1 MHVSAAITCF
11 AFIVVLLD
19 KLVVPILRDF
29 DLTYAPSSRWTSGF
43 FWQPCPAAR
52 AQRARPAPTLARSV
66 RQVDFV
72 ICLYTTLPVRGEVC
86 TTHAHGY
93 LARRSAPIDVESLRY
108 FTAIFV
114 MNLDLLC
121 LWNAARN
128 LFYRQIWTQLRT
140 LLKHD
145 FLTLKMS
152 GNGFYSVM
160 FMNKPYYLMVPT

>member
-1 MHVSAAITCF
+1 MRVRIQGWRYCQIFDICQSYRQNNLNWLPNYRNFGTRVHVSAAITCF

-128 LFYRQIWTQLRT
+128 LFYRQI
-140 LLKHD
+140 
-145 FLTLKMS
+145 
-152 GNGFYSVM
+152 
-160 FMNKPYYLMVPT
+160 